1 METTNQKTINKKLL
15 DQDRL
20 IFKIAKR
27 GYPFFKGSNVSLLD
41 LILDISAVNTNYGL
55 RLEDFLKSDSI
66 NFLHDLF
73 GIYNNLN
80 RKTKK
85 LENCFIPRFVK

>member
-1 METTNQKTINKKLL
+1 MKTINQKTINQKLM
-15 DQDRL
+15 DQDKL

-41 LILDISAVNTNYGL
+41 LILDISSVNTNYGL
-55 RLEDFLKSDSI
+55 RLEEFLKSDSI

-85 LENCFIPRFVK
+85 LDNCFVPRFTK

>member
-1 METTNQKTINKKLL
+1 MKTNNRETINNKLL

-20 IFKIAKR
+20 ISKIAQR
-27 GYPFFKGSNVSLLD
+27 GYPFFKGSNVSFLD
-41 LILDISAVNTNYGL
+41 LILDISSVNTNYGL
-55 RLEDFLKSDSI
+55 RLEEFLKADST

-85 LENCFIPRFVK
+85 LDNCFVPRFTK